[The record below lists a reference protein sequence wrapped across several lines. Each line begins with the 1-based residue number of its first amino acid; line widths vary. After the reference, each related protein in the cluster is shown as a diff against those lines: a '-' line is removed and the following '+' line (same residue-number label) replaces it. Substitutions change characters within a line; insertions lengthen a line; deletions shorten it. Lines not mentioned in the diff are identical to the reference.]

1 MRIRLDRYEI
11 KHVSLQTRSIIY
23 FIASVPAILVGSFFL
38 LMGILIVVVPDGSSL
53 WERRGGFV
61 LAIFFG
67 LMPIMLGVFAF
78 WRGLAARG
86 RIKTLRELATLGR
99 VRATMYR
106 EDVQAKL
113 GLTAEAAEGVMLE
126 AMTDG
131 ILERTPEDD
140 QRAAQP
146 AAPGPYAS
154 HPSHPPAAH
163 ALAPQGGN
171 QVAYGTALNAMA
183 AQVHRQ
189 GASTPPPP
197 ASRAEAGAVFGG
209 TYQLEAP
216 LGAGGMGEVWVARH
230 LRTGRKYA
238 LKVLPAAASGDPD
251 AIKRFEREAL
261 AASAL
266 GHPNIVAVHDFH
278 REGAM
283 PYMVM
288 DLLEGETLE
297 QRLTRVGSLPWD
309 DAKRIALELAYALA
323 AAHDAGLLHRD
334 LKPSNVCLVP
344 QPGGK
349 ERAVLLDFGLVKTTA
364 EVAVSRITMTGAAL
378 GTPLYMSPEQARGE
392 PLDERSDVYALGAVL
407 FEMLT
412 GAPPFFDR
420 TIAAVYARLLAELP
434 PAASSLAPKPCPP
447 AVDVLL
453 AKTLAK
459 EKAERPPSARAFAD
473 ALVHVDEAVA
483 PFTERIA

>member
-11 KHVSLQTRSIIY
+11 KHVSLQTRSVIY
-23 FIASVPAILVGSFFL
+23 FIASVPAILVGSFFF
-38 LMGILIVVVPDGSSL
+38 LMGLLIIVVPDGSTM

-67 LMPIMLGVFAF
+67 LLPIAIGVLAF
-78 WRGLAARG
+78 WRGMAARG
-86 RIKTLRELATLGR
+86 RIKLLRELATLGR
-99 VRATMYR
+99 VRATIYR

-113 GLTAEAAEGVMLE
+113 NLAPEAAERVLLE

-140 QRAAQP
+140 RRAA
-146 AAPGPYAS
+146 APPVHAS
-154 HPSHPPAAH
+154 HPPPAPYGSYPSHPPATPH
-163 ALAPQGGN
+163 SPGPS
-171 QVAYGTALNAMA
+171 NA
-183 AQVHRQ
+183 
-189 GASTPPPP
+189 PPPP
-197 ASRAEAGAVFGG
+197 SRAEPGAVFGG

-238 LKVLPAAASGDPD
+238 LKVLPAASTLDPE

-297 QRLTRVGSLPWD
+297 QRLTRVGSLPWQ

-323 AAHDAGLLHRD
+323 AAHEAGLLHRD
-334 LKPSNVCLVP
+334 LKPANVCLVP

-349 ERAVLLDFGLVKTTA
+349 ERAVLLDFGLVKQTA
-364 EVAVSRITMTGAAL
+364 DVAVSRITMTGAAL

-420 TIAAVYARLLAELP
+420 TIAAVYARLLAEVP
-434 PAASSLAPKPCPP
+434 PAVSALAPKPCPP

-453 AKTLAK
+453 ARTLAK
-459 EKAERPPSARAFAD
+459 EKSERPPSARAFGD
-473 ALVHVDEAVA
+473 ALVHVDEGTA